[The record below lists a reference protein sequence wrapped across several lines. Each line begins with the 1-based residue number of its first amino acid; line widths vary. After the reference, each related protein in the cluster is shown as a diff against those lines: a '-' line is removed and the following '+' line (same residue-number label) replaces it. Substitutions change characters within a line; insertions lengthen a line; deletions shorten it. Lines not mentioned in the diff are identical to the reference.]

1 MFFLVFFRRKLHFL
15 FTVICNPFSFKNSF
29 FFLHDKEK
37 LKVISLFYLY
47 KPSKN
52 AQFFFTFYFKKKHTY
67 YTQINFSCQIF
78 NVESGYHYYAAFTVK
93 RRKKCQK
100 LLITGMRRSKRGLAV
115 RPSTGRIDRGL
126 LGRRGLK
133 VVVQLFANT

>member
-1 MFFLVFFRRKLHFL
+1 MQPFLLQKL
-15 FTVICNPFSFKNSF
+15 S

-52 AQFFFTFYFKKKHTY
+52 ALVFFYFLLQEKTNLLHAN
-67 YTQINFSCQIF
+67 QLFLSNFQCRMWLSLLCSIYCQK
-78 NVESGYHYYAAFTVK
+78 E
-93 RRKKCQK
+93 KKCQK

-115 RPSTGRIDRGL
+115 RPRTGRIDRGL
-126 LGRRGLK
+126 LGRPQSRRATIRKYISICTLIVLFYHK
-133 VVVQLFANT
+133 VE